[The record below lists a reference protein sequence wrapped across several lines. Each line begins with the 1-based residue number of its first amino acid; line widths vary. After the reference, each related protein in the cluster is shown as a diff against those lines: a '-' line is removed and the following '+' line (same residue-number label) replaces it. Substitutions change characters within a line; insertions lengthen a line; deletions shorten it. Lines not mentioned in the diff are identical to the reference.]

1 MAARDPSKTA
11 SAIKKIQ
18 AIYPSVKIT
27 HLPLDLTS
35 IPSIKSCAT
44 EFTSRSTRLDILINN
59 AGVMALPY
67 SQTSSGHEIQL
78 GTNHLGHAALT
89 KLLLPTLLRT
99 AEESSSDVRIV
110 NLSSLGQFFS
120 YMLPFSKGLALDSKA
135 AKDIPTFARYGSAK
149 LANLLHARGLAQR
162 YPQITAV
169 ACHPGIIDTG
179 LWTAFRR
186 IYDTVPG
193 ARVVAEAVLNL
204 FFETPE
210 TGSCNT
216 VWCATASREVVREA
230 YYYTPVG
237 VSCLGCFFARDQGNV
252 DRLWRWTERELERV
266 GV

>member
-1 MAARDPSKTA
+1 MAARDPSRA
-11 SAIKKIQ
+11 AAAIDKIRSLH
-18 AIYPSVKIT
+18 PSVKVT

-35 IPSIKSCAT
+35 ISSIKACAAD
-44 EFTSRSTRLDILINN
+44 FARRSTRLDILINN

-120 YMLPFSKGLALDSKA
+120 YMLPFSKGLVLDAQA
-135 AKDIPTFARYGSAK
+135 AKGVPTFARYGSAK
-149 LANLLHARGLAQR
+149 LANLLHARGLAER

-179 LWTAFRR
+179 LWTSFRR

-193 ARVVAEAVLNL
+193 SRVVAEAVLSL
-204 FFETPE
+204 FFETPK
-210 TGSCNT
+210 TGSYNT
-216 VWCATASREVVREA
+216 VWCATAPRELVREG

-237 VSCLGCFFARDQGNV
+237 VRCAGCWFARDQGNV

>member
-210 TGSCNT
+210 TGSWNT